1 MERTIKR
8 TVTATLC
15 LGQRLNA
22 LGEFEDFD
30 ATLFRRI
37 TAAGA
42 TKYLRR
48 KHKDETIT
56 INRVETVT
64 DTYELSFEDF
74 VRHARL
80 VDSTDPNFEKEN

>member
-1 MERTIKR
+1 MEKVIKR
-8 TVTATLC
+8 TVTATMC

-30 ATLFRRI
+30 ATLFRRT

-56 INRVETVT
+56 INHVETVT

-74 VRHARL
+74 LRHAKL